1 MNSVLSDFIIPILE
15 IIWID
20 ILLSGDNAVVIA
32 LACAGLPKDQRLKG
46 IVLGSAAAI
55 GLRVVFTLV
64 FVRLLAFPFIKLVG
78 GLLLLWI
85 AVKLA
90 RDERGEK
97 AVTEQTSIFAAV
109 RVIVIADAVMS
120 LDNVVAIAAASKGSA
135 LLVLFGLGLS
145 VPLIIF
151 GSTLLLA
158 LIKRFPILV
167 WAGAAMLG
175 FIAGQ
180 MIGDEFIVAAPPLPN
195 LAVAHWPYFAPVC
208 GVAGAILVVL
218 LALLWPRREKAAI

>member
-1 MNSVLSDFIIPILE
+1 MSPALNDFVIPILE

-32 LACAGLPKDQRLKG
+32 LACAGLPKEQRFRG
-46 IVLGSAAAI
+46 IALGTAAAI
-55 GLRVVFTLV
+55 SLRVIFTLV
-64 FVRLLAFPFIKLVG
+64 FVSLLKLPFIKLLG

-97 AVTEQTSIFAAV
+97 PVTEQASIWGAV

-151 GSTLLLA
+151 GSALLLA
-158 LIKRFPILV
+158 LINRFPILV

-180 MIGDEFIVAAPPLPN
+180 MIGDEFIVAVPPLPN
-195 LAVAHWPYFAPVC
+195 FAVAHWQYFAPVC
-208 GVAGAILVVL
+208 GIAGAIFVVL
-218 LALLWPRREKAAI
+218 LALLWPRKEKAAI

>member
-1 MNSVLSDFIIPILE
+1 MIVSLADLLIPILE

-32 LACAGLPKDQRLKG
+32 LACAGLPKEQRFKG
-46 IVLGSAAAI
+46 IVLGTAAAI
-55 GLRVVFTLV
+55 GLRVLFTLV
-64 FVRLLAFPFIKLVG
+64 FVDLLGIAFIKLFG

-97 AVTEQTSIFAAV
+97 PVSEQTSILGAV

-135 LLVLFGLGLS
+135 ELVLFGLGLS

-151 GSTLLLA
+151 GSTLLLK
-158 LIKRFPILV
+158 LISRFPILI
-167 WAGAAMLG
+167 WFGAAMLG
-175 FIAGQ
+175 FIAGG
-180 MIGDEFIVAAPPLPN
+180 MIAAEFTRAKPPLPD
-195 LAVAHWPYFAPVC
+195 LAIAHWSYFSTAC
-208 GVAGAILVVL
+208 GVAAAILVVL
-218 LALLWPRREKAAI
+218 IALALPRNEKAEN

>member
-1 MNSVLSDFIIPILE
+1 MISATSDFIIPILE

-46 IVLGSAAAI
+46 IVLGGAAAVS
-55 GLRVVFTLV
+55 LRILFTLV
-64 FVRLLAFPFIKLVG
+64 FVRLLGLPFIKLLG

-90 RDERGEK
+90 RDERGK
-97 AVTEQTSIFAAV
+97 KHVTEQTSVFAAV

-120 LDNVVAIAAASKGSA
+120 LDNVVAIAAASKGSV
-135 LLVLFGLGLS
+135 LLLLFGLGLS
-145 VPLIIF
+145 IPLIMF
-151 GSTLLLA
+151 GSTLVLTLL
-158 LIKRFPILV
+158 KRFPILI

-175 FIAGQ
+175 FIGGE
-180 MIGDEFIVAAPPLPN
+180 MIAEEFVAAVPPFPD
-195 LAVAHWPYFAPVC
+195 LAVAHWPYFAIA
-208 GVAGAILVVL
+208 GGAAGAALAVL
-218 LALLWPRREKAAI
+218 AARLLPHKESA

>member
-1 MNSVLSDFIIPILE
+1 MTVNPADFLIPVLE

-32 LACAGLPKDQRLKG
+32 LACAGLPQAQRFKG
-46 IVLGSAAAI
+46 IALGTIAAI
-55 GLRVVFTLV
+55 GLRVVFTLL
-64 FVRLLAFPFIKLVG
+64 FVDLLTVPFINLVG

-90 RDERGEK
+90 RDERGK
-97 AVTEQTSIFAAV
+97 KPVTAQTSILGAV

-151 GSTLLLA
+151 GSTLLLS
-158 LIKRFPILV
+158 LISRFPILI
-167 WAGAAMLG
+167 WLGAAMLG
-175 FIAGQ
+175 FIAGG
-180 MIGDEFIVAAPPLPN
+180 MIAQEFIMAKPPLPD
-195 LAVAHWPYFAPVC
+195 LAIAHWSYFSAVS
-208 GVAGAILVVL
+208 GVAGAVLVVL
-218 LALLWPRREKAAI
+218 IALALPQNEKTES

>member
-1 MNSVLSDFIIPILE
+1 MTITLPDSIIPILE

-32 LACAGLPKDQRLKG
+32 LACAGLPKEQRLKG
-46 IVLGSAAAI
+46 VVFGAAAAI
-55 GLRVVFTLV
+55 VLRLALTLV
-64 FVRLLAFPFIKLVG
+64 FVRLLGLPFIKLIG

-90 RDERGEK
+90 RDERGK
-97 AVTEQTSIFAAV
+97 KPVTEQTSIFAAV
-109 RVIVIADAVMS
+109 RVIVVADAIMS

-145 VPLIIF
+145 IPLIIF
-151 GSTLLLA
+151 GSTLILA
-158 LIKRFPILV
+158 MLSRFPILI
-167 WAGAAMLG
+167 WAGAALLG

-180 MIGDEFIVAAPPLPN
+180 MIAGEFIPASAPLPD
-195 LAVAHWPYFAPVC
+195 LAIAHWPYFAVTC
-208 GVAGAILVVL
+208 GAAGAILVVL
-218 LALLWPRREKAAI
+218 VARLLPDKGKD